1 MIAGDPYRDSNLPT
15 GERVADLLGRMTL
28 EEKLAQL
35 GAVWSRAV
43 MDGDR
48 FSAAKAREVLA
59 RGTGHITRIAAQTLL
74 GPRESARLANDIQR
88 FLFEHTRLGIPAILH
103 EESCAGYTARGATQ
117 FPQAIGLA
125 STWEPE
131 LIEEM
136 AAVIRT
142 QMRAVGARQTL
153 APVLDIARDPRWGRT
168 EETFGED
175 PYLVSRMG
183 VAYVRGIQG
192 ETLRDG
198 VAATG
203 KHFMGYGASEGGLNW
218 APAPLPRRELL
229 ERILPPFAAAIREAG
244 LASIMNAYQEID
256 GVPCGASKWLLDE
269 LLRGELG
276 FDGVVVADYCT
287 VLCLMTYHRIAAD
300 KSEAGARALEAGLDV
315 ELPQL
320 DCFGAPLAEAVAEGR
335 IDIARIDRSVARMLR
350 MKFDLGLFEEAT
362 VDADVAPAVFDT
374 REQRALA
381 REIARKSL
389 VLLKN
394 EGGVLPLDRALA
406 RIAVIGPN
414 ADSIRHL
421 QGDYHYPTHL
431 EIVFGAM
438 DEGRAGGPSEAAS
451 DVQPGARRGDV
462 DLLDFFTPTVTIL
475 AGIREVGLGGDG
487 GRHCARLRGAGR
499 GDRGLRRR
507 PGRRARRRR
516 SHRRGG
522 GRSGLTK
529 GCTSGEANDRA
540 DVALAGV
547 QAQLVAAVAETGVP
561 TIVVL
566 VGGRPLALS
575 NVVDRVPAILEA
587 WLPGEEGGR
596 AVADVLFGAAAP
608 AGRLP
613 VTLPRAV
620 GQLPLYYNHKPSGA
634 RSQFWGDY
642 ADLPTSPLF
651 PFGHGLSYTTFEYA
665 NLALSAREPRRD
677 GNAPDLLRPLQ
688 RRRSRGRRG
697 GAALRLR
704 SRRERDAAREG
715 AQGIQAPPSRAGRD
729 PSRDLL
735 PRSPSAG
742 FLRPRHGVR
751 RRARRGRDLGGELL
765 GGPAPRGQRRRDRGA
780 AAASPLRRR
789 SPPTSRC
796 ARPAPT
802 ASDAFRCGAAARLAG
817 AADSGSEAARNSRA
831 ADRAPLGA
839 GRLRQEW
846 PDSVAVSRAT
856 ALTQGG

>member
-1 MIAGDPYRDSNLPT
+1 VVAGDPYRDSNLPT
-15 GERVADLLGRMTL
+15 GDRVADLLGRMTL

-35 GAVWSRAV
+35 GAVWSRSV
-43 MDGDR
+43 IEDDR
-48 FSAAKAREVLA
+48 FSEARAREVLA
-59 RGTGHITRIAAQTLL
+59 RGTGHVTRIAAQTLL

-88 FLFEHTRLGIPAILH
+88 FLLEHTRLGIPAIIH
-103 EESCAGYTARGATQ
+103 EESCAGYTACGATQ

-125 STWEPE
+125 STWEPA
-131 LIEEM
+131 LVEEM

-153 APVLDIARDPRWGRT
+153 APVLDVARDPRWGRT

-192 ETLRDG
+192 ESLRGG
-198 VAATG
+198 VVATG

-256 GVPCGASKWLLDE
+256 GVPCGASKWLLDD

-276 FDGVVVADYCT
+276 FDGVVVADYFT
-287 VLCLMTYHRIAAD
+287 VACLMTYHRIAAD
-300 KSEAGARALEAGLDV
+300 KGEAGARALEAGLDV

-320 DCFGAPLAEAVAEGR
+320 DCFGAPLAEAVAKGR
-335 IDIARIDRSVARMLR
+335 VDIAQIDRSVARMLR
-350 MKFDLGLFEEAT
+350 MKFDLGLFEEAG
-362 VDADVAPAVFDT
+362 VDADAAPAVFDT
-374 REQRALA
+374 LEQRALA

-394 EGGVLPLDRALA
+394 EGGLLPLDRALG

-438 DEGRAGGPSEAAS
+438 DEGKAGGPSEAAS
-451 DVQPGARRGDV
+451 EVQPGSRRGDV

-475 AGIREVGLGGDG
+475 AGIREAVSEATEVST
-487 GRHCARLRGAGR
+487 ARGCEVQGEETAGFAEAVAAARGA
-499 GDRGLRRR
+499 D
-507 PGRRARRRR
+507 AAIVVV
-516 SHRRGG
+516 G
-522 GRSGLTK
+522 GRSGLTR

-540 DVALAGV
+540 DVTLAGV

-561 TIVVL
+561 TIVVI

-608 AGRLP
+608 GGRLP
-613 VTLPRAV
+613 LTLPRAV

-642 ADLPTSPLF
+642 ADLPTTPLF
-651 PFGHGLSYTTFEYA
+651 PFGHGLSYTMFEYA
-665 NLALSAREPRRD
+665 NLELSARELTATETLRISFDVTNTGERAGEEVVQLYVCDRVASVTRPVKELKGFQRLALEPGQTRRVTFSL
-677 GNAPDLLRPLQ
+677 DLRQLAFYDLDMNSVVEPGEVAIWVG
-688 RRRSRGRRG
+688 SSSED
-697 GAALRLR
+697 LRL
-704 SRRERDAAREG
+704 E
-715 AQGIQAPPSRAGRD
+715 
-729 PSRDLL
+729 
-735 PRSPSAG
+735 
-742 FLRPRHGVR
+742 
-751 RRARRGRDLGGELL
+751 
-765 GGPAPRGQRRRDRGA
+765 
-780 AAASPLRRR
+780 
-789 SPPTSRC
+789 
-796 ARPAPT
+796 
-802 ASDAFRCGAAARLAG
+802 
-817 AADSGSEAARNSRA
+817 
-831 ADRAPLGA
+831 
-839 GRLRQEW
+839 
-846 PDSVAVSRAT
+846 DSVVVTGTRQPVSAAEAKPTGVSVR
-856 ALTQGG
+856 

>member
-1 MIAGDPYRDSNLPT
+1 
-15 GERVADLLGRMTL
+15 MTL

-35 GAVWSRAV
+35 GAVWSRSLIE
-43 MDGDR
+43 GDR
-48 FSAAKAREVLA
+48 FSEARAREVLA
-59 RGTGHITRIAAQTLL
+59 RGTGHVTRIAAQTLL
-74 GPRESARLANDIQR
+74 GPRECARLANDIQR
-88 FLFEHTRLGIPAILH
+88 FLAEHTRLGIPAIIH

-131 LIEEM
+131 LVEEM
-136 AAVIRT
+136 ASVIRT

-153 APVLDIARDPRWGRT
+153 APVLDIARDPRWGRS

-192 ETLRDG
+192 KSLQGG

-218 APAPLPRRELL
+218 APSPLPRRELL

-256 GVPCGASKWLLDE
+256 GVPCGASKWLLEE

-276 FDGVVVADYCT
+276 FDGVVVADYYT

-320 DCFGAPLAEAVAEGR
+320 DCYGAPLAEALAKGR
-335 IDIARIDRSVARMLR
+335 VDIAQIDRSVARMLR
-350 MKFDLGLFEEAT
+350 MKFDLGLFEEDG
-362 VDADVAPAVFDT
+362 VDADAAPAVFDT
-374 REQRALA
+374 LEQRALA
-381 REIARKSL
+381 RAIARKSL

-394 EGGVLPLDRALA
+394 EDGVLPLDRALSK
-406 RIAVIGPN
+406 IAVIGPN

-431 EIVFGAM
+431 EIVFGPM
-438 DEGRAGGPSEAAS
+438 DEGNAAGPSQAAS
-451 DVQPGARRGDV
+451 DLQPGAPRGDV

-475 AGIREVGLGGDG
+475 AGIREAVSESTEVSTALGCEVQGEETAGFAD
-487 GRHCARLRGAGR
+487 ALAAARGA
-499 GDRGLRRR
+499 D
-507 PGRRARRRR
+507 AAIVVV
-516 SHRRGG
+516 G
-522 GRSGLTK
+522 GRSGLSR

-608 AGRLP
+608 GGRLP

-642 ADLPTSPLF
+642 ADLPTTPLF

-665 NLALSAREPRRD
+665 NLELSARELAATETLRVSFDVSNTGERAGEEVAQLYVCDRVASVTRPVKELKGFKRLVFEPGQTRRVTFSL
-677 GNAPDLLRPLQ
+677 DLRQLAFYDRDMVSVVEPGEVAIWVG
-688 RRRSRGRRG
+688 SSSED
-697 GAALRLR
+697 LRL
-704 SRRERDAAREG
+704 EG
-715 AQGIQAPPSRAGRD
+715 SVVVTGKRQ
-729 PSRDLL
+729 L
-735 PRSPSAG
+735 
-742 FLRPRHGVR
+742 
-751 RRARRGRDLGGELL
+751 
-765 GGPAPRGQRRRDRGA
+765 A
-780 AAASPLRRR
+780 AAVE
-789 SPPTSRC
+789 
-796 ARPAPT
+796 ARPT
-802 ASDAFRCGAAARLAG
+802 G
-817 AADSGSEAARNSRA
+817 
-831 ADRAPLGA
+831 
-839 GRLRQEW
+839 
-846 PDSVAVSRAT
+846 VAVR
-856 ALTQGG
+856 

>member
-1 MIAGDPYRDSNLPT
+1 MN
-15 GERVADLLGRMTL
+15 L

-43 MDGDR
+43 MESDR
-48 FSAAKAREVLA
+48 FSEAKAREVLA
-59 RGTGHITRIAAQTLL
+59 RGTGHVTRIGAQTLL
-74 GPRESARLANDIQR
+74 GPRESARVVNDIQR
-88 FLFEHTRLGIPAILH
+88 FLFEHTRLGIPAIIH

-192 ETLRDG
+192 ESLRDG

-256 GVPCGASKWLLDE
+256 GVPCGASKWLLDD

-276 FDGVVVADYCT
+276 FDGVVVADYYT

-320 DCFGAPLAEAVAEGR
+320 DCFGPPLAEAVAKGR

-350 MKFDLGLFEEAT
+350 MKFDLGLFEEAS
-362 VDADVAPAVFDT
+362 VDADVAPALFDT
-374 REQRALA
+374 REQRAFA

-438 DEGRAGGPSEAAS
+438 DEGKTGGPSETAS
-451 DVQPGARRGDV
+451 EVQPGARRGDV

-475 AGIREVGLGGDG
+475 AGIREAVSESTEVVI
-487 GRHCARLRGAGR
+487 ARGCEVQGEETAGFADALAAARGA
-499 GDRGLRRR
+499 D
-507 PGRRARRRR
+507 AAIVVV
-516 SHRRGG
+516 G

-547 QAQLVAAVAETGVP
+547 QAQLVGAVAETGVP

-566 VGGRPLALS
+566 VGGRPLALA
-575 NVVDRVPAILEA
+575 NVVDRVPVILEA

-596 AVADVLFGAAAP
+596 AVADVLFGAAGP
-608 AGRLP
+608 GGRLP

-665 NLALSAREPRRD
+665 NLALSSRNLAATETLQISFDVSNAGDRAGEEVAQLYVCDRVASVTRPVKELKGFKRLLLEPGETRRVTFSL
-677 GNAPDLLRPLQ
+677 DLRQLAFYDRDMEYVVEPGEVAIWVGSSSEDLRLEGSVVVTGE
-688 RRRSRGRRG
+688 RRRVV
-697 GAALRLR
+697 AA
-704 SRRERDAAREG
+704 EAK
-715 AQGIQAPPSRAGRD
+715 
-729 PSRDLL
+729 
-735 PRSPSAG
+735 
-742 FLRPRHGVR
+742 
-751 RRARRGRDLGGELL
+751 
-765 GGPAPRGQRRRDRGA
+765 
-780 AAASPLRRR
+780 
-789 SPPTSRC
+789 PT
-796 ARPAPT
+796 
-802 ASDAFRCGAAARLAG
+802 G
-817 AADSGSEAARNSRA
+817 
-831 ADRAPLGA
+831 
-839 GRLRQEW
+839 
-846 PDSVAVSRAT
+846 VAVR
-856 ALTQGG
+856 

>member
-1 MIAGDPYRDSNLPT
+1 VTARQRYRDSILPA
-15 GERVADLLGRMTL
+15 GERVGDLLGRMTL
-28 EEKLAQL
+28 EEKLAQI
-35 GAVWSRAV
+35 GSVWSQSV
-43 MDGDR
+43 MEDGR
-48 FSAAKAREVLA
+48 FSEARAREVLA
-59 RGTGHITRIAAQTLL
+59 NGTGHITRIGAHTVL
-74 GPRESARLANDIQR
+74 GPRESACLANDIQR
-88 FLFEHTRLGIPAILH
+88 FLLEHTRLGIPAIVH
-103 EESCAGYTARGATQ
+103 EESCAGYVARGATQ

-125 STWEPE
+125 STWEPQ

-192 ETLRDG
+192 EDLLDG
-198 VAATG
+198 VVATG

-229 ERILPPFAAAIREAG
+229 ERVLPPFAAAIREAG

-256 GVPCGASKWLLDE
+256 GIPCGASRWLLDD

-276 FDGVVVADYCT
+276 FHGVVVADYYT

-320 DCFGAPLAEAVAEGR
+320 DCFGEPLAEAVAKGR
-335 IDIARIDRSVARMLR
+335 IDMAQIDRSVARMLR

-362 VDADVAPAVFDT
+362 VNADVAPAVFDT
-374 REQRALA
+374 VEQRALA

-394 EGGVLPLDRALA
+394 EGGLLPLDPALGK
-406 RIAVIGPN
+406 IAVIGPN

-431 EIVFGAM
+431 ELVFGAM
-438 DEGRAGGPSEAAS
+438 DEGKGGGPSEATS
-451 DVQPGARRGDV
+451 DVQPGKRSGDV

-475 AGIREVGLGGDG
+475 AGIREVVSEATEVST
-487 GRHCARLRGAGR
+487 ARGCEVQGEETAGFAQAVAAARGA
-499 GDRGLRRR
+499 D
-507 PGRRARRRR
+507 AAIVVV
-516 SHRRGG
+516 G
-522 GRSGLTK
+522 GRSGLVR

-561 TIVVL
+561 TVVVL
-566 VGGRPLALS
+566 VGGRPPALS
-575 NVVDRVPAILEA
+575 NIVDEVPAILEA

-596 AVADVLFGAAAP
+596 AVAEVLFGTAAP
-608 AGRLP
+608 GGRLP

-642 ADLPTSPLF
+642 ADLPTTPLF

-665 NLALSAREPRRD
+665 NLALSSSSLAATERLQISFDLSNAGDRAGEEVAQLYVCDRVASVTRPVKELKGFKRLHLEPQETRRVTFSLD
-677 GNAPDLLRPLQ
+677 PRQLAFYDRDMEHVVEPGEIAIWVGSSSED
-688 RRRSRGRRG
+688 
-697 GAALRLR
+697 LRLEG
-704 SRRERDAAREG
+704 SVVVTGERR
-715 AQGIQAPPSRAGRD
+715 
-729 PSRDLL
+729 L
-735 PRSPSAG
+735 
-742 FLRPRHGVR
+742 V
-751 RRARRGRDLGGELL
+751 
-765 GGPAPRGQRRRDRGA
+765 A
-780 AAASPLRRR
+780 AAEAE
-789 SPPTSRC
+789 PT
-796 ARPAPT
+796 
-802 ASDAFRCGAAARLAG
+802 DVM
-817 AADSGSEAARNSRA
+817 
-831 ADRAPLGA
+831 
-839 GRLRQEW
+839 
-846 PDSVAVSRAT
+846 VAIP
-856 ALTQGG
+856 

>member
-1 MIAGDPYRDSNLPT
+1 
-15 GERVADLLGRMTL
+15 MTL

-43 MDGDR
+43 MEDDR
-48 FSAAKAREVLA
+48 FSEAKAREALA

-88 FLFEHTRLGIPAILH
+88 FLFEHTRLGIPAIIH

-192 ETLRDG
+192 ESLLDG

-276 FDGVVVADYCT
+276 FDGVVVADYWT

-374 REQRALA
+374 LEQRAFA

-394 EGGVLPLDRALA
+394 EGGVLPLDRALG

-438 DEGRAGGPSEAAS
+438 DERKTGGPSEAAS

-475 AGIREVGLGGDG
+475 EGIREAVSESTEVLT
-487 GRHCARLRGAGR
+487 ARGCEVQGEETAGFADALAAARGA
-499 GDRGLRRR
+499 D
-507 PGRRARRRR
+507 AAIVVV
-516 SHRRGG
+516 G
-522 GRSGLTK
+522 GRSGLTQ

-547 QAQLVAAVAETGVP
+547 QAQLVNAVAETGVP

-608 AGRLP
+608 GGRLP

-642 ADLPTSPLF
+642 ADLPTTPLF

-665 NLALSAREPRRD
+665 NLELSAPKLAATETLRISFDVSNSGDRAGEEVAQLYVCDRVASVTRPVKELKGFKRLFLEPGETRRVTFSL
-677 GNAPDLLRPLQ
+677 DLHQLAFYDLDMKLIVEPGEVAIWVG
-688 RRRSRGRRG
+688 SSSGD
-697 GAALRLR
+697 LRLED
-704 SRRERDAAREG
+704 SVVVTGKRR
-715 AQGIQAPPSRAGRD
+715 
-729 PSRDLL
+729 L
-735 PRSPSAG
+735 
-742 FLRPRHGVR
+742 V
-751 RRARRGRDLGGELL
+751 
-765 GGPAPRGQRRRDRGA
+765 A
-780 AAASPLRRR
+780 AAAAK
-789 SPPTSRC
+789 PT
-796 ARPAPT
+796 
-802 ASDAFRCGAAARLAG
+802 G
-817 AADSGSEAARNSRA
+817 
-831 ADRAPLGA
+831 
-839 GRLRQEW
+839 
-846 PDSVAVSRAT
+846 VAVI
-856 ALTQGG
+856 G